1 MAITRTQIAKQLL
14 ANGGRIGLKPGG
26 PPGGGATSMGSGR
39 DYSAPDKSKGPAGGQ
54 TMTGGGGFSDEER
67 QQRRDLRDLA
77 IRGADDKIEEGLEKF
92 RNLGS
97 NQRKF
102 QNYLTKVSPIAM
114 FGSKFGPLNTR
125 DFFTDK
131 VLGSKNFANMTRE
144 QFANLT
150 NKEQEMIEVGV

>member
-54 TMTGGGGFSDEER
+54 TMTGGGGFSDKER
-67 QQRRDLRDLA
+67 QQRRDLRDEVQ
-77 IRGADDKIEEGLEKF
+77 RFENEKIEEKLEKF
-92 RNLGS
+92 RRLGS

-102 QNYLTKVSPIAM
+102 QN
-114 FGSKFGPLNTR
+114 
-125 DFFTDK
+125 FFTK
-131 VLGSKNFANMTRE
+131 
-144 QFANLT
+144 
-150 NKEQEMIEVGV
+150 IC